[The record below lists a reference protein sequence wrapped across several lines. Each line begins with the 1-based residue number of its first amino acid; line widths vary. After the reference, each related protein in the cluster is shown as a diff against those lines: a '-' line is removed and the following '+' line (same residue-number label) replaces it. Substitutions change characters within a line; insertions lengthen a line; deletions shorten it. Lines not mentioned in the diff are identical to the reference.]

1 MTCSSRN
8 ALLILAFAL
17 GSALLFGCAGQQKA
31 RPGFYVSQQ
40 HGFSVDYPDSW
51 QSQPPQNQEVFRAA
65 APTQY
70 KLPVVTAS
78 VTENPKSTTLDPK
91 AFTDVMQQ
99 MIAGS
104 SGYEI
109 LSQEDVTLND
119 STPAKAFTFEWVLAD
134 GKTKMVTAA
143 LIAMKDGKYYN
154 VTVTNAA
161 GAPPPPGQL
170 LDVAKSWKF
179 Q

>member
-1 MTCSSRN
+1 MSCSSGN
-8 ALLILAFAL
+8 ALLLLMLAL
-17 GSALLFGCAGQQKA
+17 GSALLFGCAGQQTA
-31 RPGFYVSQQ
+31 RPGFYVNQQ
-40 HGFSVDYPDSW
+40 YAFSVDYPESW
-51 QSQPPQNQEVFRAA
+51 QTQPPQHQEIFRAA

-78 VTENPKSTTLDPK
+78 VTEHPKSTTLDPK

-99 MIAGS
+99 MLAGS
-104 SGYEI
+104 SGYSI

-143 LIAMKDGKYYN
+143 LITMKDGKYYN

-161 GAPPPPGQL
+161 GAPPSPEQL
-170 LDVAKSWKF
+170 LGVVKSWKF
-179 Q
+179 R